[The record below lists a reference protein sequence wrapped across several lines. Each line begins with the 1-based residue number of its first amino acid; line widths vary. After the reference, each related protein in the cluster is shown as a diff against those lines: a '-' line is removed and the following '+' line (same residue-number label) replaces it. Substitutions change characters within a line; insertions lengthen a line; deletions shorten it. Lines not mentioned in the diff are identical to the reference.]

1 MRNNLLRRGA
11 LFMTSL
17 LAVLTLAACS
27 GPSPSTDAPS
37 SSPVSDSSG
46 TAGSKAESSAAPSEE
61 AASDTE
67 ASRVD
72 TAEPPAASESAAES
86 SYAAQSSASVG
97 KAEATTAGQTAA
109 TANKP
114 SSGRTTEKTSSTSK
128 RPSATQKPAPSATQK
143 TTSTTRKP
151 TPPTT
156 ASAPQNAADYAAE
169 VLRLV
174 NIERAKAGKSALK
187 ADANLAK
194 AAQVR
199 AAEIVF
205 SFSHTRPDGRD
216 PFTAMKEA
224 GVSYRA
230 AGENIAWGQRT
241 PAQVMQSWMNS
252 DGHRENILSDSFG
265 RLGVGYVVQNGRAY
279 WVQMF
284 AD

>member
-1 MRNNLLRRGA
+1 MMRNNLLRRGA

-27 GPSPSTDAPS
+27 GPSPSTDAPF

-46 TAGSKAESSAAPSEE
+46 TAGSKLESSAALSEE
-61 AASDTE
+61 GASDTE
-67 ASRVD
+67 ASRAD
-72 TAEPPAASESAAES
+72 AAES
-86 SYAAQSSASVG
+86 SYAAQSSASAG
-97 KAEATTAGQTAA
+97 EAEATAAGQTAA
-109 TANKP
+109 TANTP
-114 SSGRTTEKTSSTSK
+114 SSGRTTEKPSSTSK

-199 AAEIVF
+199 AAEIVS

-230 AGENIAWGQRT
+230 AGENIAWGQKT

>member
-46 TAGSKAESSAAPSEE
+46 TAGSEAESSAAPSEE
-61 AASDTE
+61 AVSDAE
-67 ASRVD
+67 ASRAD
-72 TAEPPAASESAAES
+72 AAES
-86 SYAAQSSASVG
+86 SYAAQSSASAG
-97 KAEATTAGQTAA
+97 EAEATAAGQTEA
-109 TANKP
+109 TANTP
-114 SSGRTTEKTSSTSK
+114 SSGRTTEKPSSTSK
-128 RPSATQKPAPSATQK
+128 RPSPTQKPAPSATQK

-151 TPPTT
+151 TSSTT

-174 NIERAKAGKSALK
+174 NVERAKAGKSALK

-199 AAEIVF
+199 AVEIVS

-230 AGENIAWGQRT
+230 AGENIAWGQKT

>member
-1 MRNNLLRRGA
+1 MMRNNLLRRSA

-27 GPSPSTDAPS
+27 GFSPSTDAPF

-46 TAGSKAESSAAPSEE
+46 TAGSEAESSAALSEE
-61 AASDTE
+61 GASDTE
-67 ASRVD
+67 ASRAD
-72 TAEPPAASESAAES
+72 AAES
-86 SYAAQSSASVG
+86 SYAAQSSASAG
-97 KAEATTAGQTAA
+97 EAEATAAGQTAA
-109 TANKP
+109 TANTP
-114 SSGRTTEKTSSTSK
+114 SSGRTMEKPSSTSK

-143 TTSTTRKP
+143 ATSTTRKP

-199 AAEIVF
+199 AAEIVS

-230 AGENIAWGQRT
+230 AGENIAWGQKT

>member
-46 TAGSKAESSAAPSEE
+46 TAGSEAESSAALSEE
-61 AASDTE
+61 GASDTE
-67 ASRVD
+67 ASRAD
-72 TAEPPAASESAAES
+72 AAASPAASESAVEN
-86 SYAAQSSASVG
+86 SYAAQPSASVG
-97 KAEATTAGQTAA
+97 KAETTTAGQTA
-109 TANKP
+109 TTNTP
-114 SSGRTTEKTSSTSK
+114 SSGRTTEKTSGTTK
-128 RPSATQKPAPSATQK
+128 RPSATQKPASSATQK

-174 NIERAKAGKSALK
+174 NAERAKAGKSALK

-199 AAEIVF
+199 AAEIVS

-230 AGENIAWGQRT
+230 AGENIAWGQKT
-241 PAQVMQSWMNS
+241 PTQVMQGWMNS
-252 DGHRENILSDSFG
+252 DGHRKNILSDSFG